1 MRAFLFVLAIAPL
14 AACGDDGH
22 SQHDPDGPPGT
33 SDAPSVPRQI
43 VMESKALLVGEL
55 AEATL
60 TGGASDRAQITL
72 TAPVAKLDWNLHGHA
87 GGGSQTITEELEVM
101 STSYTFVPPAQAQW
115 SLLIRNRHT
124 APMTI
129 DVKVELYGNMQ
140 WSGWQ

>member
-22 SQHDPDGPPGT
+22 THLDP
-33 SDAPSVPRQI
+33 DAPSGTPDAPALPRQT

-60 TGGASDRAQITL
+60 TGGPSDSAKITL

-87 GGGSQTITEELEVM
+87 GGGTQLVKEEFDVM
-101 STSYTFVPPAQAQW
+101 GATYTFVPSAQAEW

-129 DVKVELYGNMQ
+129 EATIELYGNMQ